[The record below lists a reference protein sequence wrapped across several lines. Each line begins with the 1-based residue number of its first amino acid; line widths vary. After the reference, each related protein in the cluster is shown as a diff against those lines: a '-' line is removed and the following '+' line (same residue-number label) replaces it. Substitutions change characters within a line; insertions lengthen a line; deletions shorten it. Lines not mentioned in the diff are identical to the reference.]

1 MATPAAAGSNAISDD
16 NRAECKI
23 EGNDIGVE
31 GLTLDVD
38 GVIVTFSNWVQKDGE
53 AGEYIGFDIDV
64 ESTFRVK
71 SGLDLSTWTGTT
83 WKNPY
88 GIGGP
93 NVKAISNIDFLCDG
107 PPGGPGDP
115 MDAVDLELDKAFDGP
130 EDGKITYTITIENNA
145 VNATVDAM
153 NVVVKDV
160 LPEGAGFDSY
170 EETQGV
176 YDNVSGEW
184 RVGTIAPG
192 ASASL
197 IITATVTDADDL
209 DNCAEVASANEEDAD
224 STPGNDSSDEDD
236 DACVV
241 VPNGGGGGGGGGG
254 GDDDVIDL
262 ELTKEVNTSS
272 PALDEVVE
280 FTITVTNQGPD
291 NATGLI
297 VRDIIP
303 VGLVYQDYT
312 SSRGTYEAGVLGYW
326 TIGDLAVGQTETL
339 QIRTQVVITN
349 MIENIAQVS
358 HVDQEDVDSTP
369 GNGVP
374 SEDDQD
380 NAILETRGPGSVGDI
395 VAVECADLGTV
406 NALVYSVEDDQIYS
420 GTEVGTIHISNDDGQ
435 SWPAFFNTDDEAP
448 VTDIVLG
455 ADSRVYAGS
464 FGSGVYESENA
475 GDSWDAIGPA
485 AGSVN
490 DLDVDDDTGTL
501 YAASEDAVISW
512 DGTSW
517 TTVGAGTNP
526 FVGDQVLAVVYQESN
541 DFLFASSAASG
552 TWLFHDGSWSDA
564 SNGLPNG
571 KVNVLYRT
579 PAGVVLAGHNN
590 SGVFMWGGA
599 HVLNGDQWVPYGTGL
614 DSEPIES
621 IGSGPNGEVLAGS
634 RETGAYYLNAATSEW
649 LAIGNLPIFTVS
661 AITGGPTGEVYAGA
675 PGEGIYAIYDENLD
689 GIPEAGHQVANFLTN
704 AVIQDLVVAPNGD
717 MWAASYGY
725 GVLYSSDGGN
735 CWTRMNRGLDNLWTF
750 AIERTSG
757 GTLFIGIWADGL
769 GGVWRS
775 EDEGRNWEYL
785 AYGTRQIIS
794 LAVDPADDDV
804 IYAGANISGEGALF
818 RSLDGGDTWGVVG
831 TFIYPV
837 WSVTVDPANSDHV
850 VVGTLGSG
858 VYESLDQGESFDQ
871 IGSEVNGLDNPH
883 VFDLVYGPAGAPY
896 NGGLFAATNAGA
908 YTYDA
913 GSDTWGLFGDG
924 GEDFQFRTIAFAG
937 ADMYGGTWNAGIVQ
951 YDVEDDEW
959 VDYGLADM
967 PVVAFAVHQQ
977 TETLVIG
984 TSGSGFFLAQ
994 NMMMSTSVEGGAIN
1008 TVVPTSFALDQ
1019 NYPNPFNPQTTIPFD
1034 LSETTHVTMAV
1045 YDL

>member
-1 MATPAAAGSNAISDD
+1 
-16 NRAECKI
+16 
-23 EGNDIGVE
+23 
-31 GLTLDVD
+31 
-38 GVIVTFSNWVQKDGE
+38 
-53 AGEYIGFDIDV
+53 
-64 ESTFRVK
+64 
-71 SGLDLSTWTGTT
+71 
-83 WKNPY
+83 
-88 GIGGP
+88 
-93 NVKAISNIDFLCDG
+93 
-107 PPGGPGDP
+107 
-115 MDAVDLELDKAFDGP
+115 
-130 EDGKITYTITIENNA
+130 
-145 VNATVDAM
+145 
-153 NVVVKDV
+153 
-160 LPEGAGFDSY
+160 
-170 EETQGV
+170 
-176 YDNVSGEW
+176 
-184 RVGTIAPG
+184 VGTIAPG

-197 IITATVTDADDL
+197 IITATVDDADDL

-224 STPGNDSSDEDD
+224 SIPGNDSSDEDD

-241 VPNGGGGGGGGGG
+241 VPNGGGGGGG

-339 QIRTQVVITN
+339 QIRTKVVITN

-395 VAVECADLGTV
+395 IAVECADLGTV

-475 GDSWDAIGPA
+475 GDSWEGIGPEA
-485 AGSVN
+485 ASVN
-490 DLDVDDDTGTL
+490 DLDFDDDTGNV
-501 YAASEDAVISW
+501 YAAAEDGVMKW
-512 DGTSW
+512 DGSDW

-579 PAGVVLAGHNN
+579 PGGKVLAGHNN

-775 EDEGRNWEYL
+775 GDEGRNWEYL

-1045 YDL
+1045 YDLLGREVGRLVDGMLQAGQHQVTWDASDNPSGTYLVRLEAAGQTMMRTMILLK

>member
-1 MATPAAAGSNAISDD
+1 
-16 NRAECKI
+16 
-23 EGNDIGVE
+23 
-31 GLTLDVD
+31 
-38 GVIVTFSNWVQKDGE
+38 
-53 AGEYIGFDIDV
+53 
-64 ESTFRVK
+64 
-71 SGLDLSTWTGTT
+71 
-83 WKNPY
+83 
-88 GIGGP
+88 
-93 NVKAISNIDFLCDG
+93 
-107 PPGGPGDP
+107 
-115 MDAVDLELDKAFDGP
+115 
-130 EDGKITYTITIENNA
+130 
-145 VNATVDAM
+145 
-153 NVVVKDV
+153 
-160 LPEGAGFDSY
+160 
-170 EETQGV
+170 
-176 YDNVSGEW
+176 
-184 RVGTIAPG
+184 
-192 ASASL
+192 
-197 IITATVTDADDL
+197 
-209 DNCAEVASANEEDAD
+209 
-224 STPGNDSSDEDD
+224 
-236 DACVV
+236 
-241 VPNGGGGGGGGGG
+241 
-254 GDDDVIDL
+254 
-262 ELTKEVNTSS
+262 
-272 PALDEVVE
+272 
-280 FTITVTNQGPD
+280 
-291 NATGLI
+291 
-297 VRDIIP
+297 
-303 VGLVYQDYT
+303 
-312 SSRGTYEAGVLGYW
+312 
-326 TIGDLAVGQTETL
+326 
-339 QIRTQVVITN
+339 

-420 GTEVGTIHISNDDGQ
+420 GTEVGTVHISNDDGQ

-448 VTDIVLG
+448 IRDIVLG
-455 ADSRVYAGS
+455 ANSRVYVGS
-464 FGSGVYESENA
+464 FGSGVYRSEN
-475 GDSWDAIGPA
+475 GGTSWDAIGPVA
-485 AGSVN
+485 ASVN
-490 DLDVDDDTGTL
+490 DLDVDDDTGNV
-501 YAASEDAVISW
+501 YAAADDGVMKW
-512 DGTSW
+512 DGTNW
-517 TTVGAGTNP
+517 TTIGAGTNP

-579 PAGVVLAGHNN
+579 PGGKVLAGHNN

-1045 YDL
+1045 YDLLGREVGRLVDGMLQAGQHQVTWDASDNPSGTYLVRLEAAGQTMMRTMILLK